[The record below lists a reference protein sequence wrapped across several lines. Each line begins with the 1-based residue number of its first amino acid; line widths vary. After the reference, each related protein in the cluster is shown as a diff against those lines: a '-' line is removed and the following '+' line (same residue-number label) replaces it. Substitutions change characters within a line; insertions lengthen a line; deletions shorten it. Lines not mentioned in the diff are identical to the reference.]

1 MAPFLRVVWRVG
13 LLHALV
19 AQALLLVLPVI
30 AYVDAQSWVRPPA
43 LYFFYSRQPTCAQ
56 TNSAGICNLGTD
68 YPSGAQSVCDLF
80 GLRVDPL
87 ILLDEPPLS
96 RTTSARQSIRC
107 AL

>member
-56 TNSAGICNLGTD
+56 TNSAGICNLGTTIRLLRNLSAICSA
-68 YPSGAQSVCDLF
+68 YALTPSFCWT
-80 GLRVDPL
+80 
-87 ILLDEPPLS
+87 S
-96 RTTSARQSIRC
+96 RP
-107 AL
+107 